1 KAESESG
8 WPVYSA
14 LTVLGL
20 CSLLSVVALR
30 RRRNRAQ
37 AMLAGDIPVTYV
49 PQAEEPADE
58 HEASNPTSQ
67 LSSIDLAAARKSIG
81 TQVVDPV
88 AEAKV
93 YLMFGRDR
101 EAEQLLREILQ
112 KDPTRQEA
120 YLHLLTLYAHR
131 KEYGAFD
138 ALARELHDVTDG
150 TGAVWQRVAAAGR

>member
-1 KAESESG
+1 
-8 WPVYSA
+8 
-14 LTVLGL
+14 
-20 CSLLSVVALR
+20 
-30 RRRNRAQ
+30 
-37 AMLAGDIPVTYV
+37 
-49 PQAEEPADE
+49 EPADE

-88 AEAKV
+88 DEAKV

-131 KEYGAFD
+131 KEYGAC
-138 ALARELHDVTDG
+138 AAWARDLHAVTAG
-150 TGAVWQRVAAAGR
+150 TGAVWQRVAAAGREFDAGNPLYADAAPESKPLRVVEAPVAADAGDGDAQHGPTTRLDLARAY